1 MGLDRPPMTYDYE
14 CSKCKNTYTLERGI
28 TETEVL
34 PVCVGCHE
42 SMTRIWS
49 APTVVFNGSGFY
61 STDNK
66 K

>member
-1 MGLDRPPMTYDYE
+1 MTYDYE
-14 CSKCKNTYTLERGI
+14 CTKCKNTYTITRKI
-28 TETEVL
+28 TEPEVF

-42 SMTRIWS
+42 SMTRVWS
-49 APTVVFNGSGFY
+49 APTVVFNAPGFY

>member
-1 MGLDRPPMTYDYE
+1 MTYDYE
-14 CSKCKNTYTLERGI
+14 CIKCKNTYTITRKI
-28 TETEVL
+28 TEPEVM

-42 SMTRIWS
+42 SMTRVWS
-49 APTVVFNGSGFY
+49 APTVVFTGSGFY

>member
-1 MGLDRPPMTYDYE
+1 MTYDYE
-14 CSKCKNTYTLERGI
+14 CTKCKNTYTLERGI
-28 TETEVL
+28 TDTEVL

-66 K
+66 R

>member
-1 MGLDRPPMTYDYE
+1 MTYDYE
-14 CSKCKNTYTLERGI
+14 CTKCKNTYTLERGI

-49 APTVVFNGSGFY
+49 APTVVFTGSGFY